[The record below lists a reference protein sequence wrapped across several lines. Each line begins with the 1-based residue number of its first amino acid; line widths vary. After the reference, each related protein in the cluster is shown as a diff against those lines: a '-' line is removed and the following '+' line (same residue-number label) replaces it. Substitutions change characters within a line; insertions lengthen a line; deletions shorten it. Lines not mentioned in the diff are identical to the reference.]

1 MSATQT
7 TPATPPGTT
16 PHRYRSRYAE
26 PDTAPAAPPAP
37 PTPPGGSAG
46 SAGDPELSHR
56 EILEILAGLL
66 AALFTAVLS
75 STIVSNALPT
85 IIADLEGSQT
95 QYTWVVTA
103 SLLAMTVSTPV
114 WGKLSDL
121 ISKKLLVQLAIIAFV
136 VGSML
141 AGISPNVPFL
151 IGARVLQG
159 LAMGG
164 LMALAQAII
173 GAAIPPRN
181 RGRYSGYMG
190 AVMALATVSGP
201 LVGGVIVDT
210 SWLGWRW
217 CFYVCVPLAVISLVV
232 LQRFLHLPV
241 LKRRVRMD
249 YLGAVLIAGA
259 ASLPLI
265 WVSFAGEH
273 FPWWSWQT
281 GAYLGGTAVL
291 AILAVVVETRAA
303 EPLVPMRVVRE
314 RTTALAILASLSVG
328 IAMFGSAVFLGQYF
342 QVARGYSATEAGLLT
357 IPMMFGSFLGSVG
370 SGQLITRFGK
380 WKRYLVLG
388 GLFLTAGLGILGT
401 IDHESPYWYV
411 GLGMLGM
418 GIGMGMMMQNL
429 VLAVQNTV
437 DVSEVGAASATVTF
451 FRSLG
456 GAVGV
461 SVLGAIL
468 ATRVTHLI
476 TDHLRELGLGAA
488 AQGGSGSVLDVNSL
502 PGPVQEVVRHAYGDA
517 TGRIFVIAAG
527 AAVVSLLA
535 VLFIREVPLRR
546 TVAMGASASAPG
558 DAGPDGGGAASY
570 RETVSDDPAERAA
583 VVALDVI
590 TSAERTARERERE
603 AAERVQAAASTI
615 RQMRTDVAD
624 LFTRVDQQIAALENT
639 LPDADIP
646 QPAAA
651 ILDSQRPA
659 GELVDELRRYELSV
673 LSASQRTAD
682 HLRETAKTDAES
694 VRTSAR
700 AEADRLRSTAEA
712 EVDRL
717 RSTAEAEVDQLRT
730 TARAEADHLLA
741 EARAE
746 EHEIRTRI
754 TELEAVEHRLL
765 GTIRNTLSETPH
777 PPAPPAPTPTPP
789 VPPTAAPTSPVTP
802 AGPLSPSTPGTN
814 PAHHATPAAGPAYNA
829 PGAGPTS
836 NTAPAAGNGYPEE
849 AHHRQPFG

>member
-1 MSATQT
+1 MENGLTPMSATET
-7 TPATPPGTT
+7 KA
-16 PHRYRSRYAE
+16 R
-26 PDTAPAAPPAP
+26 PAASPAP
-37 PTPPGGSAG
+37 ESQTASVRA
-46 SAGDPELSHR
+46 DPALTHR

-95 QYTWVVTA
+95 QYTWVITA

-121 ISKKLLVQLAIIAFV
+121 MSKKLLVQLAITLFV
-136 VGSML
+136 IGSAL
-141 AGISPNVPFL
+141 AGMAHNVPFL

-173 GAAIPPRN
+173 GAAIPPRD

-190 AVMALATVSGP
+190 AVMAVATVSGP
-201 LVGGVIVDT
+201 LIGGVIVDT

-217 CFYVCVPLAVISLVV
+217 CFYICVPLAVISLIV
-232 LQRFLHLPV
+232 LQRYLHLPV
-241 LKRRVRMD
+241 IKRRVKID
-249 YLGAVLIAGA
+249 YLGAILIAGA
-259 ASLPLI
+259 SSLPLI

-273 FPWWSWQT
+273 FPWWSWET
-281 GAYLGGTAVL
+281 GAYLGGAALLALL
-291 AILAVVVETRAA
+291 AIIVETKAS
-303 EPLVPMRVVRE
+303 EPLVPMKVVRE
-314 RTTALAILASLSVG
+314 RTTALAILASMAVG

-342 QVARGYSATEAGLLT
+342 QIARGYSATEAGLLT

-401 IDHESPYWYV
+401 IDHTSPYWYV
-411 GLGMLGM
+411 GAGMLGM

-437 DVSEVGAASATVTF
+437 DVSEVGAASASVTF

-468 ATRVTHLI
+468 ATRVTDLI
-476 TDHLRELGLGAA
+476 TANVRALGPDGAQA
-488 AQGGSGSVLDVNSL
+488 ARALQGGSGTSVLDVGSL
-502 PGPVQEVVRHAYGDA
+502 PPELGDIVRHAYGDA
-517 TGRIFVIAAG
+517 TGRIFLIAAA

-535 VLFIREVPLRR
+535 VLFLREVPLRR
-546 TVAMGASASAPG
+546 TVGMTDEVEADLAAAAAPG
-558 DAGPDGGGAASY
+558 AGSTGVLP
-570 RETVSDDPAERAA
+570 TVDDPAERAA

-590 TSAERTARERERE
+590 TSAERTALERERE
-603 AAERVQAAASTI
+603 ATERVQAAASVI
-615 RQMRTDVAD
+615 RRMRTDVAD
-624 LFTRVDQQIAALENT
+624 LFTRVDQQIAELEAT
-639 LPDADIP
+639 LPEVEP
-646 QPAAA
+646 GSPAAQLMDA
-651 ILDSQRPA
+651 QRPD

-682 HLRETAKTDAES
+682 HLRE
-694 VRTSAR
+694 VAR
-700 AEADRLRSTAEA
+700 SEADELLA
-712 EVDRL
+712 
-717 RSTAEAEVDQLRT
+717 
-730 TARAEADHLLA
+730 TARAEE
-741 EARAE
+741 EA
-746 EHEIRTRI
+746 IRQRI
-754 TELEAVEHRLL
+754 AELEAVEERLL
-765 GTIRNTLSETPH
+765 GTVRNGLSDNHH
-777 PPAPPAPTPTPP
+777 P
-789 VPPTAAPTSPVTP
+789 
-802 AGPLSPSTPGTN
+802 
-814 PAHHATPAAGPAYNA
+814 
-829 PGAGPTS
+829 
-836 NTAPAAGNGYPEE
+836 E
-849 AHHRQPFG
+849 RQPFG

>member
-1 MSATQT
+1 MSATQAS
-7 TPATPPGTT
+7 PATPAADSTPAGSTPGDPT
-16 PHRYRSRYAE
+16 PPRYRSRYAAGD
-26 PDTAPAAPPAP
+26 PDPAPSAPPPA
-37 PTPPGGSAG
+37 TPSAD
-46 SAGDPELSHR
+46 DPELSHR

-85 IIADLEGSQT
+85 IIADLEGTQT

-121 ISKKLLVQLAIIAFV
+121 MSKKLLVQLAIIMFV
-136 VGSML
+136 TGSVL
-141 AGISPNVPFL
+141 AGASHNVPFL
-151 IGARVLQG
+151 IGSRVLQG
-159 LAMGG
+159 IAMGG

-173 GAAIPPRN
+173 GAAIPPRS

-217 CFYVCVPLAVISLVV
+217 CFYVCVPLAVLSLIV

-241 LKRRVRMD
+241 MKRKVKMD

-291 AILAVVVETRAA
+291 AILAVVVEVHAA

-314 RTTALAILASLSVG
+314 RTTALAILASVAVG
-328 IAMFGSAVFLGQYF
+328 MGMFGSAVFLGQYF

-380 WKRYLVLG
+380 WKRYLVIG
-388 GLFLTAGLGILGT
+388 ALFLTAGLGLLGT
-401 IDHESPYWYV
+401 IDHTSPYWYV
-411 GLGMLGM
+411 GLGMLAM
-418 GIGMGMMMQNL
+418 GIGMGMSMQNL

-437 DVSEVGAASATVTF
+437 DVSEVGAAGASVTF

-468 ATRVTHLI
+468 ATRVTDLI
-476 TDHLRELGLGAA
+476 TEHLRELGPGAAAA
-488 AQGGSGSVLDVNSL
+488 AQGGSGSLLDVNAL
-502 PGPVQEVVRHAYGDA
+502 PGPVQEIVRHAYGDA

-546 TVAMGASASAPG
+546 TVAIRPSADDTAA
-558 DAGPDGGGAASY
+558 DTADETAGSGVASY
-570 RETVSDDPAERAA
+570 RETNDDPAERAA

-603 AAERVQAAASTI
+603 ASERVQAAANTI

-624 LFTRVDQQIAALENT
+624 LFTRVDQQIAELEST
-639 LPDADIP
+639 LPDAGIP

-651 ILDSQRPA
+651 ILDAQRPA

-682 HLRETAKTDAES
+682 HLRETARAES
-694 VRTSAR
+694 DHLR
-700 AEADRLRSTAEA
+700 ATA
-712 EVDRL
+712 
-717 RSTAEAEVDQLRT
+717 Q
-730 TARAEADHLLA
+730 AEADHLLA
-741 EARAE
+741 EARAAE
-746 EHEIRTRI
+746 QEIRTRI
-754 TELEAVEHRLL
+754 TELQAVEHRLL
-765 GTIRNTLSETPH
+765 TTVRNNLANTPPHGAPEHGTARPTHEPAHDAAPSTH
-777 PPAPPAPTPTPP
+777 PPTHDTARLTHEPAHDAARPAHPTAPPAHTSGHHTH
-789 VPPTAAPTSPVTP
+789 PPTHTP
-802 AGPLSPSTPGTN
+802 AT
-814 PAHHATPAAGPAYNA
+814 HEATPAQA
-829 PGAGPTS
+829 S
-836 NTAPAAGNGYPEE
+836 GNGYPEDLPT
-849 AHHRQPFG
+849 RQPFG

>member
-1 MSATQT
+1 MSATRT
-7 TPATPPGTT
+7 LDTP
-16 PHRYRSRYAE
+16 
-26 PDTAPAAPPAP
+26 TAV
-37 PTPPGGSAG
+37 TS
-46 SAGDPELSHR
+46 SGDPGLSHR

-85 IIADLEGSQT
+85 IIADLEGTQT
-95 QYTWVVTA
+95 QYTWVITA

-121 ISKKLLVQLAIIAFV
+121 MSKKLLVQLAILMFV
-136 VGSML
+136 AGSAL
-141 AGISPNVPFL
+141 AGAAHNVPFL

-164 LMALAQAII
+164 LMALAQAIV
-173 GAAIPPRN
+173 GAAIPPRD

-190 AVMALATVSGP
+190 AVMAVATVSGP

-217 CFYVCVPLAVISLVV
+217 CFYVCVPLAVLSLLV
-232 LQRFLHLPV
+232 LQRYLHLPV
-241 LKRRVRMD
+241 IKRKVKMD
-249 YLGAVLIAGA
+249 YVGAILIAGA

-291 AILAVVVETRAA
+291 GILAIIVETHAR
-303 EPLVPMRVVRE
+303 EPLVPVKVVRE

-328 IAMFGSAVFLGQYF
+328 VAMFGSAVFLGQYF

-388 GLFLTAGLGILGT
+388 GLFLTAGLGVLGT
-401 IDHESPYWYV
+401 IDHASPYWYV
-411 GLGMLGM
+411 GLGMLSM

-437 DVSEVGAASATVTF
+437 DVSQVGASSATVTF

-461 SVLGAIL
+461 SVLGAVL
-468 ATRVTHLI
+468 ANRVMNLI
-476 TDHLRELGLGAA
+476 AENIRALGPEAA
-488 AQGGSGSVLDVNSL
+488 AAASSGSSGSVLDVNAL
-502 PGPVQEVVRHAYGDA
+502 PAPLAEIVRHAYGDA
-517 TGRIFVIAAG
+517 TGMIFVIAAG

-546 TVAMGASASAPG
+546 TVAMTSSEAAPV
-558 DAGPDGGGAASY
+558 
-570 RETVSDDPAERAA
+570 RETVPDDPAERAA

-603 AAERVQAAASTI
+603 ANERVQAAANVV
-615 RQMRTDVAD
+615 RQMRTDVAH
-624 LFTRVDQQIAALENT
+624 LFTRVDQQIAALEDT
-639 LPDADIP
+639 LPDAVP
-646 QPAAA
+646 HPAAA
-651 ILDSQRPA
+651 ILDAQRPA

-682 HLRETAKTDAES
+682 HLRETA
-694 VRTSAR
+694 RT
-700 AEADRLRSTAEA
+700 EAD
-712 EVDRL
+712 EV
-717 RSTAEAEVDQLRT
+717 
-730 TARAEADHLLA
+730 LA
-741 EARAE
+741 VARAE
-746 EHEIRTRI
+746 ELEIRERI
-754 TELEAVEHRLL
+754 AELQAVEQRLL
-765 GTIRNTLSETPH
+765 GTIRDGLSH
-777 PPAPPAPTPTPP
+777 TPP
-789 VPPTAAPTSPVTP
+789 PP
-802 AGPLSPSTPGTN
+802 PSIP
-814 PAHHATPAAGPAYNA
+814 H
-829 PGAGPTS
+829 
-836 NTAPAAGNGYPEE
+836 TAPNGYPDNTPN
-849 AHHRQPFG
+849 RQPFG

>member
-1 MSATQT
+1 MTATRT
-7 TPATPPGTT
+7 EATAPIT
-16 PHRYRSRYAE
+16 RYRSKYSPEVAV
-26 PDTAPAAPPAP
+26 PAAA
-37 PTPPGGSAG
+37 
-46 SAGDPELSHR
+46 DPELTHR

-121 ISKKLLVQLAIIAFV
+121 MSKKLLVQLAIIMFV
-136 VGSML
+136 VGSAL
-141 AGISPNVPFL
+141 AGMAHNVPFL

-173 GAAIPPRN
+173 GAAIPPRD

-190 AVMALATVSGP
+190 AVMAVATVSGP
-201 LVGGVIVDT
+201 LAGGVIVDT

-217 CFYVCVPLAVISLVV
+217 CFYVCVPLAVISMIV
-232 LQRFLHLPV
+232 LQRYLKLPV
-241 LKRRVRMD
+241 LRRPIRLD

-265 WVSFAGEH
+265 WVSFAGQH
-273 FPWWSWQT
+273 FAWWSWQT

-291 AILAVVVETRAA
+291 ALLAVVVETRTRD
-303 EPLVPMRVVRE
+303 PLVPVSVVRE
-314 RTTALAILASLSVG
+314 RTTALAILASLAVG

-357 IPMMFGSFLGSVG
+357 IPMMLGSFFGSVG
-370 SGQLITRFGK
+370 SGQLITRYGK

-388 GLFLTAGLGILGT
+388 GLFLTAGLGLLGT

-411 GLGMLGM
+411 GVGMLAM

-437 DVSEVGAASATVTF
+437 DVSQVGASSATVTF

-461 SVLGAIL
+461 SVLGAVL
-468 ATRVTHLI
+468 ANRVTELI
-476 TDHLRELGLGAA
+476 TRNVRALGPDAAGALS
-488 AQGGSGSVLDVNSL
+488 GGSGSVLDVNRL
-502 PGPVQEVVRHAYGDA
+502 PAPVAEIVRHAYGDA
-517 TGRIFVIAAG
+517 TGRIFIIAA
-527 AAVVSLLA
+527 ASAVVSLLA
-535 VLFIREVPLRR
+535 VVFIREVPLRR
-546 TVAMGASASAPG
+546 TVAMTDEDADLAAVTAPDLAAAAAPG
-558 DAGPDGGGAASY
+558 VPAVDGHAS
-570 RETVSDDPAERAA
+570 EDPAERAA
-583 VVALDVI
+583 AVALDVI
-590 TSAERTARERERE
+590 TAAEQTARERERE
-603 AAERVQAAASTI
+603 ANERVQAAANTI

-624 LFTRVDQQIAALENT
+624 LFTRVDQQIAALEET
-639 LPDADIP
+639 LPGAIP

-651 ILDSQRPA
+651 LVEAQRQT
-659 GELVDELRRYELSV
+659 GDLSDELRRYELSV

-682 HLRETAKTDAES
+682 HLRA
-694 VRTSAR
+694 
-700 AEADRLRSTAEA
+700 
-712 EVDRL
+712 
-717 RSTAEAEVDQLRT
+717 
-730 TARAEADHLLA
+730 TARAEAEELLT

-746 EHEIRTRI
+746 EEEIRTRI
-754 TELEAVEHRLL
+754 AELEAVEQRLL
-765 GTIRNTLSETPH
+765 AHIHNGLSSTPAPPT
-777 PPAPPAPTPTPP
+777 PPAPQ
-789 VPPTAAPTSPVTP
+789 S
-802 AGPLSPSTPGTN
+802 
-814 PAHHATPAAGPAYNA
+814 
-829 PGAGPTS
+829 
-836 NTAPAAGNGYPEE
+836 TAPAPAAPATQALHRPRPPVRRPHSVLPPSHHHNGNGYPEVE
-849 AHHRQPFG
+849 HRQPFG

>member
-1 MSATQT
+1 MSATT
-7 TPATPPGTT
+7 RTSPATPSADA
-16 PHRYRSRYAE
+16 PHRYRSRYAKGE
-26 PDTAPAAPPAP
+26 PDTTPATPPPPPAP
-37 PTPPGGSAG
+37 PTA
-46 SAGDPELSHR
+46 AAELSHR

-121 ISKKLLVQLAIIAFV
+121 ISKKLLVQLAIIMFV
-136 VGSML
+136 TGSVL
-141 AGISPNVPFL
+141 AGASQNVPFL
-151 IGARVLQG
+151 IGSRVLQG

-164 LMALAQAII
+164 LMALAQAIV

-217 CFYVCVPLAVISLVV
+217 CFYVCVPLAVLSLIV

-241 LKRRVRMD
+241 VKRKVKMD
-249 YLGAVLIAGA
+249 YLGALLIAGA

-273 FPWWSWQT
+273 FPWWSWET

-291 AILAVVVETRAA
+291 ALLAVVVEVHAR
-303 EPLVPMRVVRE
+303 EPLVPVRVVRE

-328 IAMFGSAVFLGQYF
+328 LAMFGSAVFLGQYF

-388 GLFLTAGLGILGT
+388 GLFLTAGLGVLGT
-401 IDHESPYWYV
+401 IDHTSPYWYI
-411 GLGMLGM
+411 GLGMLSM

-437 DVSEVGAASATVTF
+437 DVSEVGAASASVTF

-461 SVLGAIL
+461 SVLGAVL
-468 ATRVTHLI
+468 ATRVTDLI
-476 TDHLRELGLGAA
+476 SEHLRQLGPAAAAA

-502 PGPVQEVVRHAYGDA
+502 PAPVAEIVRHAYGDA

-535 VLFIREVPLRR
+535 VLFIREVPLRK
-546 TVAMGASASAPG
+546 TVAMGPDGTASDPTSASGLPG
-558 DAGPDGGGAASY
+558 ATSASVPGGTAASGLAGA
-570 RETVSDDPAERAA
+570 TAASDDPAERAA

-603 AAERVQAAASTI
+603 ANERVQAAAAVI
-615 RQMRTDVAD
+615 RQMRTDVKD
-624 LFTRVDQQIAALENT
+624 LFTRVDQQIADLEDT
-639 LPDADIP
+639 LPGAAIP

-651 ILDSQRPA
+651 ILDSQRPQ

-682 HLRETAKTDAES
+682 HLRA
-694 VRTSAR
+694 
-700 AEADRLRSTAEA
+700 
-712 EVDRL
+712 
-717 RSTAEAEVDQLRT
+717 
-730 TARAEADHLLA
+730 TARAEADQLLA
-741 EARAE
+741 EAKSQE
-746 EHEIRTRI
+746 EEIRARI
-754 TELEAVEHRLL
+754 AELQLVEERLL
-765 GTIRNTLSETPH
+765 GTVRDTLSTTP
-777 PPAPPAPTPTPP
+777 PPPTPAPSTPSTPYAPGTASAVAGGQGGLGGAGGQPAPTGSPSSTPP
-789 VPPTAAPTSPVTP
+789 PFQSDGPSPYLP
-802 AGPLSPSTPGTN
+802 
-814 PAHHATPAAGPAYNA
+814 HAT
-829 PGAGPTS
+829 
-836 NTAPAAGNGYPEE
+836 GNGYPD
-849 AHHRQPFG
+849 ATASPDRQPFG

>member
-7 TPATPPGTT
+7 PPASGATPT
-16 PHRYRSRYAE
+16 RYRSRYAA
-26 PDTAPAAPPAP
+26 DAPAAPPPAA
-37 PTPPGGSAG
+37 S
-46 SAGDPELSHR
+46 GDPELSHR

-85 IIADLEGSQT
+85 IIADLEGTQT

-121 ISKKLLVQLAIIAFV
+121 VSKKLLVQLAIILFV
-136 VGSML
+136 IGSML
-141 AGISPNVPFL
+141 AGAAHNVPFL

-164 LMALAQAII
+164 LMALAQAIV

-217 CFYVCVPLAVISLVV
+217 CFYVCVPLAVVSLIV
-232 LQRFLHLPV
+232 LQRFLQLPV
-241 LKRRVRMD
+241 VKRRVRMD

-314 RTTALAILASLSVG
+314 RTTALAIVASVAVG
-328 IAMFGSAVFLGQYF
+328 MGMFGSAVFLGQYF

-380 WKRYLVLG
+380 WKRYLVVG
-388 GLFLTAGLGILGT
+388 ALFLTAGLGLLGT
-401 IDHESPYWYV
+401 IDHTSPYWYV
-411 GLGMLGM
+411 GLGMLAM
-418 GIGMGMMMQNL
+418 GIGMGMTMQNL

-468 ATRVTHLI
+468 ATRVTDLI
-476 TDHLRELGLGAA
+476 TEHLRDLGPAA
-488 AQGGSGSVLDVNSL
+488 ASGGSGSLLDVSSL
-502 PGPVQEVVRHAYGDA
+502 PGPIQEIVRHAYGDA

-535 VLFIREVPLRR
+535 VLFIREVPLRQ
-546 TVAMGASASAPG
+546 TVAMRNDDQGVEAGAP
-558 DAGPDGGGAASY
+558 SY
-570 RETVSDDPAERAA
+570 QEISDDPAERAA

-603 AAERVQAAASTI
+603 AGERVQAAAHTI

-646 QPAAA
+646 HPAAA

-682 HLRETAKTDAES
+682 HLRETA
-694 VRTSAR
+694 RT
-700 AEADRLRSTAEA
+700 EA
-712 EVDRL
+712 
-717 RSTAEAEVDQLRT
+717 DQLRT
-730 TARAEADHLLA
+730 TARTDADQLRTTARTEADQLRTAARTEADQVLA
-741 EARAE
+741 EARSE
-746 EHEIRTRI
+746 ETEIRARI
-754 TELEAVEHRLL
+754 AELEAVEQRLL
-765 GTIRNTLSETPH
+765 GTIRDNLSSTPH
-777 PPAPPAPTPTPP
+777 PPAAPPGREAAHQTFPPAH
-789 VPPTAAPTSPVTP
+789 AP
-802 AGPLSPSTPGTN
+802 
-814 PAHHATPAAGPAYNA
+814 
-829 PGAGPTS
+829 
-836 NTAPAAGNGYPEE
+836 GNGYPED
-849 AHHRQPFG
+849 AQHRQPFG

>member
-7 TPATPPGTT
+7 T
-16 PHRYRSRYAE
+16 HYRSRFAE
-26 PDTAPAAPPAP
+26 PEEPAPAAPPAA
-37 PTPPGGSAG
+37 PTGPAG
-46 SAGDPELSHR
+46 NPELSHR

-121 ISKKLLVQLAIIAFV
+121 VSKKLLVQLAIVAFV
-136 VGSML
+136 IGSML
-141 AGISPNVPFL
+141 AGASQNVPFL

-173 GAAIPPRN
+173 GAAIPPRS

-217 CFYVCVPLAVISLVV
+217 CFYVCVPLAVLSLIV
-232 LQRFLHLPV
+232 LQKFLHLPV
-241 LKRRVRMD
+241 VKRRVRMD
-249 YLGAVLIAGA
+249 YLGAILIAGA

-291 AILAVVVETRAA
+291 AILAVVVETHAA
-303 EPLVPMRVVRE
+303 EPLVPVRVVRE

-328 IAMFGSAVFLGQYF
+328 LAMFGSAVFLGQYF

-380 WKRYLVLG
+380 WKRYLVIG
-388 GLFLTAGLGILGT
+388 GLFLTAGLGVLGT

-418 GIGMGMMMQNL
+418 GIGMGMTMQNL

-468 ATRVTHLI
+468 ATRVTDLI
-476 TDHLRELGLGAA
+476 TEHLRALGPAEAAA
-488 AQGGSGSVLDVNSL
+488 AQGGSGSVLDVNAL
-502 PGPVQEVVRHAYGDA
+502 PGPVQEIVRHAYGDA

-546 TVAMGASASAPG
+546 TVAMGAADEAPP
-558 DAGPDGGGAASY
+558 AEPV
-570 RETVSDDPAERAA
+570 TVPDDPAERAA
-583 VVALDVI
+583 MVALDVI

-603 AAERVQAAASTI
+603 ASERVQAAANTI

-646 QPAAA
+646 QPAAT

-682 HLRETAKTDAES
+682 HLRETARTDAES
-694 VRTSAR
+694 V
-700 AEADRLRSTAEA
+700 
-712 EVDRL
+712 
-717 RSTAEAEVDQLRT
+717 RT
-730 TARAEADHLLA
+730 TARAEADTLRTAARAEADTLRTTAQAEADQFLA

-746 EHEIRTRI
+746 EHELRTRI

-765 GTIRNTLSETPH
+765 TTIRDNLSQTPH
-777 PPAPPAPTPTPP
+777 PPAAPTHPVSPASHTTPTHPVSPAPHT
-789 VPPTAAPTSPVTP
+789 TSTH
-802 AGPLSPSTPGTN
+802 AG
-814 PAHHATPAAGPAYNA
+814 
-829 PGAGPTS
+829 GPT
-836 NTAPAAGNGYPEE
+836 
-849 AHHRQPFG
+849 

>member
-7 TPATPPGTT
+7 SPATPSAGT

-26 PDTAPAAPPAP
+26 GEPATTPP
-37 PTPPGGSAG
+37 PTPPTA
-46 SAGDPELSHR
+46 AAELSHR

-121 ISKKLLVQLAIIAFV
+121 ISKKLLVQLAIVMFV
-136 VGSML
+136 TGSVL
-141 AGISPNVPFL
+141 AGASQNVPFL

-164 LMALAQAII
+164 LMALAQAIV

-217 CFYVCVPLAVISLVV
+217 CFYVCVPLAVVSLIV

-241 LKRRVRMD
+241 VKRRVRMD
-249 YLGAVLIAGA
+249 YLGAILIAGA

-291 AILAVVVETRAA
+291 AVLAVVVEVHAR
-303 EPLVPMRVVRE
+303 EPLVPVRVVRE

-328 IAMFGSAVFLGQYF
+328 LAMFGSAVFLGQYF

-388 GLFLTAGLGILGT
+388 GLFLTAGLGVLGT
-401 IDHESPYWYV
+401 IDHTSPYWYI
-411 GLGMLGM
+411 GLGMLSM

-437 DVSEVGAASATVTF
+437 DVSEVGAASASVTF

-461 SVLGAIL
+461 SVLGAVL
-468 ATRVTHLI
+468 ATRVTDLI
-476 TDHLRELGLGAA
+476 TEHLRDLGPAAAAA

-502 PGPVQEVVRHAYGDA
+502 PAPVAEIVRHAYGDA

-527 AAVVSLLA
+527 AALVSLLA
-535 VLFIREVPLRR
+535 VLFIHEVPLRR
-546 TVAMGASASAPG
+546 TVAMTADGTAQEPGAPEST
-558 DAGPDGGGAASY
+558 DALAADGPTGPAGAIGATGSSGATGWGGAVGSAGADGADGVPGSNAVAGSGGMSG
-570 RETVSDDPAERAA
+570 RDADDPAERAA

-603 AAERVQAAASTI
+603 ANERVQAAATAI
-615 RQMRTDVAD
+615 RQMRTDVKD
-624 LFTRVDQQIAALENT
+624 LFTRVDQQIADLEGT
-639 LPDADIP
+639 LPDAGIP

-651 ILDSQRPA
+651 ILDSQRPQ

-682 HLRETAKTDAES
+682 HLRATAQ
-694 VRTSAR
+694 
-700 AEADRLRSTAEA
+700 AEAD
-712 EVDRL
+712 
-717 RSTAEAEVDQLRT
+717 QLLT
-730 TARAEADHLLA
+730 
-741 EARAE
+741 EARSE
-746 EHEIRTRI
+746 EAEIRTRI
-754 TELEAVEHRLL
+754 TELQLIEERLL
-765 GTIRNTLSETPH
+765 STVRDTLST
-777 PPAPPAPTPTPP
+777 TPP
-789 VPPTAAPTSPVTP
+789 PPS
-802 AGPLSPSTPGTN
+802 
-814 PAHHATPAAGPAYNA
+814 A
-829 PGAGPTS
+829 PGAASAP
-836 NTAPAAGNGYPEE
+836 NTAYAAAQDEAGAQPAVTASSSSAPPPFTSDGTSPYLPHATGNGYPD
-849 AHHRQPFG
+849 ATASPDRQPFG